1 MSLTQEDY
9 HKERLFPISSNS
21 VRLEADLVIPPQAEH
36 LVLLIHSTRSR
47 RYSSNCHA
55 IAEIFH
61 QSGLA
66 TLAIDLLTLHEEAS
80 DWHSKYLLFNA
91 NLLAERLEGVTDWL
105 MEQPSLQG
113 FSIGFFGIGIEAG
126 AALLAAAHHPHP
138 VKAITCVNGRSD
150 LATGVLSEIT
160 VPTLLIVGKED
171 TLTQRI
177 NQNALVKIQA
187 EKRLEEVAGASLIN
201 EQPEVLKTIAGMA
214 AQWFKQH
221 LGDAEFKL
229 EEQLVEI

>member
-1 MSLTQEDY
+1 MNLTSEDY
-9 HKERLFPISSNS
+9 KERLFPISSNS
-21 VRLEADLVIPPQAEH
+21 VRLEADLVIPPQAES

-61 QSGLA
+61 QFGLA

-80 DWHSKYLLFNA
+80 DLHSRYLLFNA
-91 NLLAERLEGVTDWL
+91 NLLADRLKGVTDWL
-105 MEQPSLQG
+105 MQQPSLRG
-113 FSIGFFGIGIEAG
+113 FKIAYFGIGIEAG
-126 AALLAAAHHPHP
+126 AALLTAAHYPHL
-138 VKAITCVNGRSD
+138 VRAIACVNGRAD
-150 LATGVLSEIT
+150 LATAVLPEIT
-160 VPTLLIVGKED
+160 MPTLLMVGKED
-171 TLTQRI
+171 SLTQRI

-187 EKRLEEVAGASLIN
+187 EKRLEEIAGASLIN

-221 LGDAEFKL
+221 LGDAELKP